1 MSKTV
6 ENNSELIII
15 STMDT
20 NDGFTEPP
28 VPDKLRPKTITNN
41 DSKKLQS
48 NNRKR
53 SKNDLVNL
61 SDSDNDL
68 SDISS
73 VSGSQ
78 SNQMRIT
85 NKSLQDKITNLELN
99 SKSQSAKINDLNKII
114 ETLVKKITN
123 LEEKVNVID
132 SNSVEMKDANN
143 IQLNSNKP
151 LFSDLF
157 KSKET
162 ENMSFEVKNIYNIQ
176 QDLLER
182 DNKKNNIIIYGLP
195 IDKFENND
203 IDFDSDNLKID
214 KMLTKVS
221 VDLSKI
227 VKFKRLINKSGIIT
241 NPPILIEF
249 KEYNEKINLLKKSS
263 EIRKFS
269 EYEKIYI
276 NEDLTTA
283 QRIINK
289 DLIQLRNN
297 LNTQHNTKD
306 VNVNYYYTIR
316 NFKVVKKLKSL

>member
-1 MSKTV
+1 MDSKIDN
-6 ENNSELIII
+6 ENDIDLNNIDII
-15 STMDT
+15 SSV
-20 NDGFTEPP
+20 NSNKAKLFIEPTI
-28 VPDKLRPKTITNN
+28 PKRNVILKKQAINN
-41 DSKKLQS
+41 K
-48 NNRKR
+48 RKPK
-53 SKNDLVNL
+53 SDVVEL
-61 SDSDNDL
+61 SDSDNDSS
-68 SDISS
+68 SDMASE
-73 VSGSQ
+73 SGSQ
-78 SNQMRIT
+78 SNQVRIT
-85 NKSLQDKITNLELN
+85 KLQNRIVILEANNKTQ
-99 SKSQSAKINDLNKII
+99 SKTINDLKAIIESFDKKII
-114 ETLVKKITN
+114 HLDDKLN
-123 LEEKVNVID
+123 LIENKN
-132 SNSVEMKDANN
+132 NN
-143 IQLNSNKP
+143 INNNNTQPISNKP

-157 KSKET
+157 KSKES
-162 ENMSFEVKNIYNIQ
+162 ENMSFEIKNIYNIQ

-182 DNKKNNIIIYGLP
+182 DKKKNNIIIYGLP

-227 VKFKRLINKSGIIT
+227 VKLKRLINKSGVIT

-263 EIRKFS
+263 EIRKFI

-306 VNVNYYYTIR
+306 LNVNYYYTIR